1 MSRIA
6 QLREQLKNKAI
17 ECRRMLDNSGNAA
30 LPKADQERYDSL
42 TIEINDLHDAIA
54 QEQKL
59 LDLMAD
65 EHFKDV
71 TPANKSSAGPVDVH
85 RSGYRNWLQNGL
97 DGLTKEEMAAYR
109 NTMSTTTG
117 SEGGFTVP
125 SLIASSLITSLKNYS
140 SMRNVAELLTTQSGG
155 PLAYPT
161 SDGTAEVGEIVPENT
176 NATALDVTFGTAALN
191 CYKFSSKVVAV
202 PIELL
207 MDSGID
213 IEAMVNAR
221 LSERIGRINNQ
232 LFTTGTGTSQP
243 FGIVTRASSGTVLA
257 TGKTTTFDY
266 DDLVNLQ
273 ESIDDSYNMGGN
285 AKFMMSQA
293 ARRVLRKLKDT
304 SGRPI
309 WTPGYELGA
318 TAGIPDLLMGSQVVI
333 NNDMAAP
340 AANAKSII
348 YGDLRRYMIRDSMQ
362 VSLFRFTD
370 SAYTQKGQIGFLAW
384 ARSGGN
390 LLDTSAVKFLQH
402 SAS

>member
-42 TIEINDLHDAIA
+42 TIEINDLHDAID

-71 TPANKSSAGPVDVH
+71 MPAKKSNAEPTDFH
-85 RSGYRNWLQNGL
+85 RSGYHNWLQNGL
-97 DGLTKEEMAAYR
+97 DGLNKEEMAAYR

-117 SEGGFTVP
+117 AEGGFTVP
-125 SLIASSLITSLKNYS
+125 SQVASSLISSLKNYS
-140 SMRNVAELLTTQSGG
+140 SMRNVAEILTTQSGG
-155 PLAYPT
+155 PLSYPT
-161 SDGTAEVGEIVPENT
+161 SDGTAEIGEVVPENT
-176 NATALDVTFGTAALN
+176 DATDLDVNFGTAALN
-191 CYKFSSKVVAV
+191 CYKFSSKVVKL
-202 PIELL
+202 PIELI

-213 IEAMVNAR
+213 IEELVNSR
-221 LSERIGRINNQ
+221 LRERIGRINNQ
-232 LFTTGTGTSQP
+232 LFTTGTGTGVP

-257 TGKTTTFDY
+257 TGKATTFDF

-273 ESIDDSYNMGGN
+273 ESVDDSYNLGGN
-285 AKFMMSQA
+285 AKYMMSQA
-293 ARRVLRKLKDT
+293 ARRVLRKIKDT

-318 TAGIPDLLMGSQVVI
+318 TAGIPDLLMGSPVVI
-333 NNDMAAP
+333 NNDMPVP

-348 YGDLRRYMIRDSMQ
+348 YGDLRRYIIRDCMQ

-370 SAYTQKGQIGFLAW
+370 SVFTRKGQIGFLAW
-384 ARSGGN
+384 SRSGGN
-390 LLDTSAVKFLQH
+390 LMDTSAVKFLQH
-402 SAS
+402 SAT

>member
-17 ECRRMLDNSGNAA
+17 ECRRMLDNSGSAA
-30 LPKADQERYDSL
+30 LPKADQEQYDRL

-71 TPANKSSAGPVDVH
+71 TPAANASEKPDLI
-85 RSGYRNWLQNGL
+85 RSGYRAWLQNDF
-97 DGLTKEEMAAYR
+97 DGLSKEEMAAYR

-125 SLIASSLITSLKNYS
+125 SQVANQLISSLKNYS
-140 SMRNVAELLTTQSGG
+140 SMRSVAEILTTQSGG
-155 PLAYPT
+155 PLSYPT

-176 NATALDVTFGTAALN
+176 DATNLDVQFGTAALN
-191 CYKFSSKVVAV
+191 CYKLSSKVVAV
-202 PIELL
+202 PIELI

-213 IEAMVNAR
+213 IEAMVNKR
-221 LSERIGRINNQ
+221 LSERLGRIGNQ
-232 LFTTGTGTSQP
+232 LSTTGTGSSQH

-257 TGKTTTFDY
+257 TGKTTTFDF

-273 ESIDDSYNMGGN
+273 ESIDESYNMGGN
-285 AKFMMSQA
+285 AKFMLSQA
-293 ARRVLRKLKDT
+293 ARRTLRKLKDT
-304 SGRPI
+304 TGRPI

-348 YGDLRRYMIRDSMQ
+348 YGDLARYIIRDSLQ
-362 VSLFRFTD
+362 VSLYRFTD
-370 SAYTQKGQIGFLAW
+370 SVFTRKGQIGFMAW
-384 ARSGGN
+384 MRSGGN
-390 LLDTSAVKFLQH
+390 LMDTSAVKFLQH
-402 SAS
+402 SAT

>member
-17 ECRRMLDNSGNAA
+17 ECRRMLDNSGSAA
-30 LPKADQERYDSL
+30 LPKGDQEQYDRL

-71 TPANKSSAGPVDVH
+71 TPANKSNAEPVDVN
-85 RSGYRNWLQNGL
+85 RSGYQNWLKNGL

-125 SLIASSLITSLKNYS
+125 SLIANSLISSLKNYS
-140 SMRNVAELLTTQSGG
+140 SMRNVAEIITTQSGG

-176 NATALDVTFGTAALN
+176 QATALDVVFGTAALN

-202 PIELL
+202 PMELL
-207 MDSGID
+207 QDSGID
-213 IEAMVNAR
+213 IEAMVNNR
-221 LSERIGRINNQ
+221 LAERIGRINNQ
-232 LFTTGTGTSQP
+232 LFTTGTGTGQP
-243 FGIVTRASSGTVLA
+243 FGIVTRASSGAVLS
-257 TGKTTTFDY
+257 TGKTVTFDF

-285 AKFMMSQA
+285 AKFMLSQS
-293 ARRVLRKLKDT
+293 ARRTLRKLKDT
-304 SGRPI
+304 AGRPI

-333 NNDMAAP
+333 NNDMAVP

-370 SAYTQKGQIGFLAW
+370 SAYTRFGQIGFLAW

-390 LLDTSAVKFLQH
+390 LLDTGAVKFLQH
-402 SAS
+402 SAT